1 MVSIHFIGQTKHSS
15 ISVQI
20 MTTPGTFINV
30 LPSKTAIKFGQSM
43 RAVYLHQGLMN
54 AGFVSG
60 TGKKTGALLMH
71 RASFETEPSYKQVF
85 SRIKSDQFIA
95 AF

>member
-30 LPSKTAIKFGQSM
+30 SPSKTAIKFSQSM
-43 RAVYLHQGLMN
+43 RAVYLHQSLMN

-60 TGKKTGALLMH
+60 TGKKGELLMH
-71 RASFETEPSYKQVF
+71 RASFETEPPHKQVF
-85 SRIKSDQFIA
+85 SRIKSERFIA
-95 AF
+95 VF